1 MKPNT
6 SLHSALFRYL
16 LVMLFLVLAFPS
28 QATVSA
34 RLSNQTAYQGQP
46 VKLILDMEGDRSD
59 SPDLAVLD
67 KDFEILERATQQS
80 ISIINGKMTSK
91 RSLVLTL
98 LPKSS
103 GTLIIP
109 PIPFG
114 AQQTAPLTLEVTEQP
129 LDQDTHTQQA
139 RVELS
144 LNKSKAYPEEEI
156 ILTLKLIRQAGVH
169 AEHLDDPKS
178 SLSDTRIELLDE
190 TQYTT
195 EQNGELYRVL
205 ERTYGLFAYQTGRLE
220 IAPVGFRGRT
230 GGRSVFSLL
239 DDPFSQRPRTQR
251 FIQSQSEPV
260 SLEIAPIPAGF
271 TGDQWLPAKHLTLED
286 TGIDGTS
293 PVVAG
298 KPLTRRIMLIADGLM
313 SSQLPSI
320 TQEVPSGIKPYEERP
335 HLNDT
340 PRKSGISSSR
350 QSVITLIPTEAGIYT
365 LPPIE
370 IAWWNTEQ
378 DRQQIARLP
387 GAELKVIAAP
397 TATPFDHQRQNTVS
411 TTNEGSPQTLDD
423 ENPSNE
429 TSLADDGNGVTW
441 VAWLLAAAWLATL
454 MGWWISHR
462 RKDTAKPPVP
472 DEPADK
478 PITQTQSDL
487 DAIINSLKR
496 SYEEADAPSARDS
509 WLQWGQLQWPDNPPK
524 NLSRLARR
532 CDAGLLTAIQALEKA
547 LYSPGEESGWTDFDP
562 EILLNPLQPD
572 INRNRSETEH
582 LLPLNP

>member
-1 MKPNT
+1 MKPHT
-6 SLHSALFRYL
+6 SQNSFVFQYL
-16 LVMLFLVLAFPS
+16 IAILLLVLALPI
-28 QATVSA
+28 QAAVSA
-34 RLSNQTAYQGQP
+34 RLSNPTAYQGQP
-46 VKLILDMEGDRSD
+46 IRLTLDMEGDQSD
-59 SPDLAVLD
+59 TPDLKVLD

-80 ISIINGKMTSK
+80 ISIINGKMSSK

-103 GTLIIP
+103 GTLTIP

-139 RVELS
+139 WVELS
-144 LNKSKAYPEEEI
+144 LNKNKAYPEEEI

-169 AEHLDDPKS
+169 AEHLDDPKP

-286 TGIDGTS
+286 AGIDGTS

-320 TQEVPSGIKPYEERP
+320 TQEVPSGIKPYEEHP

-350 QSVITLIPTEAGIYT
+350 QNVITLIPTEAGIYT

-370 IAWWNTEQ
+370 ITWWNTEQ
-378 DRQQIARLP
+378 DRQEIARLP
-387 GAELKVIAAP
+387 GVELKVIAAP
-397 TATPFDHQRQNTVS
+397 TTTPFDQQRQNTAS
-411 TTNEGSPQTLDD
+411 TTNEGSPQTPDD

-454 MGWWISHR
+454 VGWWISHR
-462 RKDTAKPPVP
+462 RKDTAQPPVP

-478 PITQTQSDL
+478 PINQSQSEL
-487 DAIINSLKR
+487 ATIIDRLR
-496 SYEEADAPSARDS
+496 RAYEETDAPVARES

-524 NLSRLARR
+524 NLARLAGR
-532 CDAGLLTAIQALEKA
+532 CDADLPTAILALEKA
-547 LYSPGEESGWTDFDP
+547 LYSPGDESGWTDFDP
-562 EILLNPLQPD
+562 EILLTPQPD
-572 INRNRSETEH
+572 MDRHGAETEH